1 MKIRSRLTTLLLC
14 LCAISHAQ
22 EKPKWNINNNGAP
35 GKDVSFTVNEGTWI
49 NLDVSPDGKEIVFD
63 LLGDIY
69 IMPFSGGEAKVLRQ
83 GPAFEVQPR
92 FSPDGTK
99 ISFTSDAGGGDN
111 IWIMNRDGSN
121 VKQVTKETFRLLN
134 NAVWTPDGQYIVA
147 RKHFTSQRSAGA
159 GELWMYHISGGN
171 GLQLTPRKNDQQDL
185 NEPSASSDGKYI
197 YYSEDMSPGG
207 SFQYNKDPNSGI
219 FVIKRFD
226 REKGIIDVVTQGPGS
241 AVRPQISHDGKKLAF
256 VKRVRTKT
264 VLYIRDLETGEEWPI
279 YDQLSK
285 DLEEAW
291 TLFGIYTGYAWTPG
305 DQQIVIWGKGKI
317 RKIAVSGKHETSE
330 IPFSCNVK
338 QRIADAVQFKQNI
351 NADEFN
357 VNVIRNATTSPD
369 GKILVFNAVGYL
381 WKKNLPD
388 GKPERITT
396 ATDFEFEPAFSA
408 DGKWITYVSW
418 NDTATGS
425 LYKLNLTDKSKPVK
439 LNIEKGIYRTPSFSP
454 DGKWI
459 VYAKESGNL
468 DIGQSFSVKPGV
480 YTISSNG
487 GKGNFVSEKGEFPK
501 FNAGGDR
508 IYYQTGGNIFGELN
522 KTFGSYKLDGSD
534 DHTIFKSVYGN
545 QFVVSPNEMWVAFV
559 DLHEVYVAA
568 FPHTGKP
575 IDLAAGTADFPVK
588 IVSKD
593 AGINLH
599 WSTDNKQLHYTL
611 GDQYFSIP
619 LADRFEFIANKPDS
633 LFKAPEKGIAV
644 GLKIKADKPSGM
656 IAFEHARIITMK
668 GDEVIEDGTIV
679 VEGNQIKQIGKSPD
693 INVPSAAK
701 KIDCAGKTILPG
713 FIDAHAHGRNFQT
726 GLSAQKEWAYY
737 DNLAYGVTT
746 NHDPSAN
753 SEFVFAESELVKAGL
768 TVGPRI
774 FSTGTIIY
782 GADGDFKAVINS
794 LDDARSAL
802 RRTKAYGA
810 FSIKSYNQPRRDQR
824 QQVIEAARELGMEVV
839 PEGGSH
845 FFHNM
850 SMILDGHTTIEHNI
864 PVADI
869 YDDVVQLWK
878 NSKTAYTPT
887 LIVCYGAM
895 EGEYYWYQ
903 HTNVW
908 EKQRL
913 LEFTP
918 RAIVDPRSRH
928 RVMIPEEEYEN
939 GHILVSKSVKKLSDA
954 GVRIN
959 MGAHGQLQ
967 GLGAHWEIWMMTQG
981 GMTPLEALRTATIN
995 PAKTLGMD
1003 QWIGS
1008 LEVNKLADI
1017 IVLDKNPLENIYNT
1031 ETVKYTM
1038 VNGRLFDAATMNEIG
1053 NYNKPR
1059 TKFFWEV
1066 PGYSES
1072 FPWHEETRS
1081 FERPGADGE

>member
-1 MKIRSRLTTLLLC
+1 MLTRLFLATLFTLSFFT
-14 LCAISHAQ
+14 IIAQ
-22 EKPKWNINNNGAP
+22 EKPKWDVNNNGSP
-35 GKDVSFTVNEGTWI
+35 SREVSFTVSEGTWM

-69 IMPFSGGEAKVLRQ
+69 SMPINGGEARLLRQ

-92 FSPDGTK
+92 YSPDGTK

-121 VKQVTKETFRLLN
+121 AKQVTKETFRLLN
-134 NAVWTPDGQYIVA
+134 NSAWLPDGQYLVA

-159 GELWMYHISGGN
+159 GELWMYHISGGG
-171 GLQLTPRKNDQQDL
+171 GLQLTPKKNDQQDL
-185 NEPSASSDGKYI
+185 NEPSPSSDGKYI

-207 SFQYNKDPNSGI
+207 TFQYNKDANGSI

-226 REKGIIDVVTQGPGS
+226 RVKGTSEVVTQGPGS
-241 AVRPQISHDGKKLAF
+241 TVRPQISHDGKKLAF
-256 VKRVRTKT
+256 IKRVRTKT
-264 VLYIRDLETGEEWPI
+264 VLYIRNLETGEEWPV

-291 TLFGIYTGYAWTPG
+291 TLFGIYTGFAWTPD
-305 DQQIVIWGKGKI
+305 DQQIVIWAKGKI
-317 RKIAVSGKHETSE
+317 RKIASGGKHESSE
-330 IPFSCNVK
+330 IPFACNVR
-338 QRIADAVQFKQNI
+338 QRITDAVQFKQDI
-351 NADEFN
+351 NPDEFN
-357 VNVIRNATTSPD
+357 VNVIRHAKTSPD
-369 GKILVFNAVGYL
+369 GKILIFNAVGYL
-381 WKKNLPD
+381 WKKNLPE
-388 GKPERITT
+388 GKPERLTT
-396 ATDFEFEPAFSA
+396 SVDFEFEPSFSP
-408 DGKWITYVSW
+408 DGKWIAYVTW
-418 NDTATGS
+418 NDTETGS
-425 LYKLNLTDKSKPVK
+425 IYKLNVTDKSKPVK
-439 LNIEKGIYRTPSFSP
+439 LTVEKGIYRTPSFSP
-454 DGKWI
+454 DGKSI
-459 VYAKESGNL
+459 VYTKESGNL
-468 DIGQSFSVKPGV
+468 DLGNAFSVMPGV
-480 YTISSNG
+480 YIMSSAG
-487 GKGNFVSEKGEFPK
+487 GKGNFVSDKGEFPK

-522 KTFGSYKLDGSD
+522 KTFGSYKIDGTD
-534 DHTIFKSVYGN
+534 DHTIFKSMYGN
-545 QFVVSPNEMWVAFV
+545 QFVVSPNENWVAFV
-559 DLHEVYVAA
+559 DLHEVYVAT
-568 FPHTGKP
+568 FPHTGKA
-575 IDLAAGTADFPVK
+575 IDLSSSTTDFPVK

-599 WSTDNKQLHYTL
+599 WSADSKELHYTL
-611 GDQYFSIP
+611 GDQYFTIP
-619 LADRFEFIANKPDS
+619 LAERFEFIASKPDS
-633 LFKAPEKGIAV
+633 LFKAPEKETAI
-644 GLKIKADKPSGM
+644 GLKLKTDKPSGLVS
-656 IAFEHARIITMK
+656 FEHARIITMK

-679 VEGNQIKQIGKSPD
+679 VEGNMIRQVGKSSD
-693 INVPSAAK
+693 ISVPANAK
-701 KIDCAGKTILPG
+701 KIDCSGKTVMPG

-753 SEFVFAESELVKAGL
+753 SEFVFAESELVKAGA

-794 LDDARSAL
+794 IDDARSAL

-824 QQVIEAARELGMEVV
+824 QQVIQAARELGMEVV

-887 LIVCYGAM
+887 LIVCYGAVS
-895 EGEYYWYQ
+895 GEYYWYQ

-908 EKQRL
+908 EKERL
-913 LEFTP
+913 LAFTP

-928 RVMIPEEEYEN
+928 RTMVPEEEYEN
-939 GHILVSKSVKKLSDA
+939 GHILVSKSVRKLSDA

-967 GLGAHWEIWMMTQG
+967 GLGAHWEIWMLAQG
-981 GMTPLEALRTATIN
+981 GMTPLQALRTATIN
-995 PAKTLGMD
+995 PAITLGLD
-1003 QWIGS
+1003 QYIGS

-1017 IVLDKNPLENIYNT
+1017 IVLDKNPLESIQNT
-1031 ETVKYTM
+1031 ESVKYAM
-1038 VNGRLFDAATMNEIG
+1038 VNGRLYDAATMNEIG

-1059 TKFFWEV
+1059 SKFFWEIN
-1066 PGYSES
+1066 GNSEA
-1072 FPWHEETRS
+1072 FPWHEESKS
-1081 FERPGADGE
+1081 FELPGADGE